1 MSMFHNE
8 LFNQKLKGQ
17 ELVQIAELGGHAVS
31 GELKFYDGINAAQI
45 RVKASTLGLPPGTRI
60 QDVDPARL
68 TVIGYRIPQQGK
80 NSSLVMQVIDFLPES
95 HEKSV
100 MVPGGITMQM
110 GSDFDFDK
118 LYLIFPEVD
127 VDNNVIKPDYTKEPS
142 EMNRLER
149 NNVIFDT
156 FRSILTDPKHLDEVI
171 KPLDNENLVLAKAR
185 LIDTI
190 NIDPTLDYNDPMAEI
205 EMEARAKEGARLIGL
220 WSNQSSGRNV
230 AETAKVLSI
239 RADHAPI
246 ITGLLEN
253 KKIFAALGQTK
264 DTSDNYTD
272 SNISEH
278 QSAAVDYAN
287 DPLQIFINDNIY
299 TNPVLGLFYSAGI
312 PIKTALNFVNQPII
326 REVTKYA
333 ADNALSIGKFKD
345 AIDHIAKKYNIK
357 NLKTAN
363 VIEMDD
369 GIIKD
374 NLTTPDPK
382 NQAEYLINFNKF
394 FLTGRALQTVNKI
407 ITPDNLDNVTELS
420 SINAWLEVESL
431 YLNNPN
437 SLIQGA
443 EDLIT
448 HHQGTTKP
456 LSPVAIA
463 YRGIFDTI
471 LKETNRIG
479 FVNNSTA
486 FISFK
491 NNLKDNLGQSRF
503 TDAQHKLID
512 RALFLKIM
520 TQPHSPFVDGGAI
533 NENNFKSMYIDP
545 VNNLVTKL
553 RDIREAYPELNNN
566 LFVQALE
573 ADPSNDETGLFLIR
587 LDIPI
592 GISTADKNDLTQ
604 DLKRLIENKE
614 EDIRDFGKLLITN
627 QLLTSGFS
635 PTFGSYIDLIPSE
648 VFTTSILNRSKQSPV
663 DFFKQESEELMKI
676 NYFDDFLHDFVR
688 TYGLQKPK
696 GAPLLKTI
704 RRLPDVDNNGF
715 VSFNKGDARIYGD
728 NNISLDYFLSSYK
741 GKSAIFVNVEGGK
754 YQVLSLLGKSR
765 KLNESGIGLSSSE
778 SLVNQIGTTNK
789 PGPRFIQVV
798 ENIIDNE
805 DDQAQKVCKT

>member
-1 MSMFHNE
+1 
-8 LFNQKLKGQ
+8 
-17 ELVQIAELGGHAVS
+17 
-31 GELKFYDGINAAQI
+31 
-45 RVKASTLGLPPGTRI
+45 
-60 QDVDPARL
+60 
-68 TVIGYRIPQQGK
+68 
-80 NSSLVMQVIDFLPES
+80 
-95 HEKSV
+95 

-110 GSDFDFDK
+110 GSDFDIDK
-118 LYLIFPEVD
+118 LNLIFPEVD
-127 VDNNVIKPDYTKEPS
+127 IDNNVIKPDYTKEPS
-142 EMNRLER
+142 KMNRLER

-156 FRSILTDPKHLDEVI
+156 FRSILTDPKHLEEVI
-171 KPLDNENLVLAKAR
+171 KPLNNENLVLAKGR
-185 LIDTI
+185 LIDKI
-190 NIDPTLDYNDPMAEI
+190 NIDPTLDYNNPMAEI
-205 EMEARAKEGARLIGL
+205 EMEARAKEGAKLIGL

-239 RADHAPI
+239 RADYAPI

-253 KKIFAALGQTK
+253 KKIFAALGQTR
-264 DTSDNYTD
+264 DTLGNYTD

-312 PIKTALNFVNQPII
+312 PIETALNFVNQPII

-333 ADNALSIGKFKD
+333 ADNALSIGKFHE
-345 AIDHIAKKYNIK
+345 AIEFVSKKSFASIG
-357 NLKTAN
+357 NLSEALGLRKTTQFD
-363 VIEMDD
+363 VVGMDSNQ
-369 GIIKD
+369 IKD
-374 NLTTPDPK
+374 NLTDPDPK
-382 NQAEYLINFNKF
+382 VQAIYLANFSKF
-394 FLTGRALQTVNKI
+394 FMAGRALQTVNKI

-463 YRGIFDTI
+463 YRGIFNTI
-471 LKETNRIG
+471 IKETNRIG
-479 FVNNSTA
+479 FINNSTA
-486 FISFK
+486 FTSFK

-573 ADPSNDETGLFLIR
+573 ADPSNDETGLFLLR

-704 RRLPDVDNNGF
+704 RRLPSVDNDGF

-765 KLNESGIGLSSSE
+765 KLNESGVGLSSSE

-789 PGPRFIQVV
+789 PGPRFIQTV
-798 ENIIDNE
+798 EDIIDNE